1 MSEKRVLVTV
11 YANTIGL
18 LSHFCLFVFL
28 YSSSFFLQTVFL
40 LSSFLTCDLEFRMHF

>member
-1 MSEKRVLVTV
+1 MSEKRVRVTI

-28 YSSSFFLQTVFL
+28 YSSSFFFTDG
-40 LSSFLTCDLEFRMHF
+40 LSPFEFSNM